1 LPGGPG
7 AAGLI
12 LVREYYSQS
21 GGSGGGGT
29 AGVTSLNTLLGDLN
43 IVAGTGISVSQ
54 AGSTITVANTAAV
67 AAVFTTGDIKP
78 TMKTVADSGWVMM
91 NIDGSSI
98 GDASSPG
105 TVRAAADCQALF
117 QLLWNNCSQC
127 PVSGGR
133 GGDALTD
140 WNAHKAI
147 TLPYIAGRTVAGAG
161 NQTISPGGG
170 NRVLGAW
177 AGVETLAGLTGSA
190 SVSGS
195 HTITVD
201 EMPQH
206 THATDWASP
215 WELMFY
221 YAGGAGPYLNL
232 DIGSGSSNG
241 SFSGGPGSS
250 SKIVGYTGSSAAFS
264 MSSSGTISLNAIP
277 QFEPKNY
284 FNFMIKL

>member
-1 LPGGPG
+1 
-7 AAGLI
+7 
-12 LVREYYSQS
+12 
-21 GGSGGGGT
+21 
-29 AGVTSLNTLLGDLN
+29 
-43 IVAGTGISVSQ
+43 
-54 AGSTITVANTAAV
+54 
-67 AAVFTTGDIKP
+67 VFTTGDIKQ

-91 NIDGSSI
+91 NVDGSSI
-98 GDASSPG
+98 GDASSSA

-133 GGDALTD
+133 GGDSLTD

-161 NQTISPGGG
+161 TQTLSPGGG
-170 NRVLGAW
+170 PRVLGAY
-177 AGVETLAGLTGSA
+177 AGLETLSGLTGSA
-190 SVSGS
+190 TVSGS

-215 WELMFY
+215 WEMMFY
-221 YAGGAGPYLNL
+221 YAGGGGPYLNL

-250 SKIVGYTGSSAAFS
+250 QKIVGYTGSSAAFS
-264 MSSSGTISLNAIP
+264 MSSTGSISLNAIP